1 MSSGAAPR
9 SDLERDRPPR
19 ANRYSRSVIP
29 TAVVDELVAA
39 GRSAWPGIDV
49 DRDVYAA
56 FVDERLGEAAAAPAG
71 RDRAVELYLTCACAA
86 GDVAAIARFER
97 AFFTE
102 IDEAARRARAGEA
115 VAADARQEL
124 ARSLF
129 TGEKPAIGTFRG
141 RGDLRGW
148 MRVTAMHQVLK
159 LLKRQNRDVL
169 VDDERF
175 LDAMCPPQDPE
186 LGHLRAHFRAPLIT
200 AFHRAIASLTDEQ
213 RSLLRRQ
220 LDGITIDRLAAER
233 GVHRATA
240 ARWLA
245 DARRAVRDATRRE
258 LAALIGAGNA
268 EADSIIRLASSR
280 LDVSLE
286 RLLG

>member
-1 MSSGAAPR
+1 VISS
-9 SDLERDRPPR
+9 
-19 ANRYSRSVIP
+19 
-29 TAVVDELVAA
+29 AVVDELMAA
-39 GRSAWPGIDV
+39 ARSAWPGVELDGQ
-49 DRDVYAA
+49 VYAA
-56 FVDERLGEAAAAPAG
+56 FIDERLGDTAATPSG
-71 RDRAVELYLTCACAA
+71 RERAVELYLTCACAR
-86 GDVAAIARFER
+86 GDASAVATFER
-97 AFFTE
+97 AFFRE

-115 VAADARQEL
+115 IAADARQEL
-124 ARSLF
+124 ARYLF
-129 TGEKPAIGTFRG
+129 TGDRPAVATFRG

-159 LLKRQNRDVL
+159 LLKRQQREVL

-186 LGHLRAHFRAPLIT
+186 LGHLRAHFRGPLIA
-200 AFHRAIASLTDEQ
+200 AFHRAISSLTDEQ
-213 RSLLRRQ
+213 RALLRQQ
-220 LDGITIDRLAAER
+220 LDGITIDELAAQR

-245 DARRAVRDATRRE
+245 EARRAVRDATRRE
-258 LAALIGAGNA
+258 LAAQLGAGTA

-280 LDVSLE
+280 LDVSLD